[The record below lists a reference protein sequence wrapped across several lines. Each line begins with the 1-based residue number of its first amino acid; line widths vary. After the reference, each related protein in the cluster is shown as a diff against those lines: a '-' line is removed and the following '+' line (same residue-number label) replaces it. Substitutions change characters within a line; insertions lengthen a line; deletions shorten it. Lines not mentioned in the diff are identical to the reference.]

1 MLQTSIGKKGAAI
14 INILFLIALYEEL
27 EPYVLMRE
35 FKKQQ
40 HSSLLDLSDK

>member
-1 MLQTSIGKKGAAI
+1 M
-14 INILFLIALYEEL
+14 YEEL

-40 HSSLLDLSDK
+40 HSSLLDLSDKQSFKQAGLMD